1 MLSALPLWVIRHRT
15 PLLAALGI
23 EPQPPPVNETTVTSP
38 IQFAT
43 FCGVEVVVGVVGV
56 GGVGAAGGCVDEGIP
71 EQAGRSRTMVSANRR
86 RFIATL
92 LRDSAI
98 YPIIV
103 TAAASSLASM
113 PMGWIV

>member
-43 FCGVEVVVGVVGV
+43 FCGVEVVVGVVAV
-56 GGVGAAGGCVDEGIP
+56 GGVGAAGGCVEEGIP
-71 EQAGRSRTMVSANRR
+71 EQAGRNRATVSAKSED
-86 RFIATL
+86 FIG
-92 LRDSAI
+92 S
-98 YPIIV
+98 
-103 TAAASSLASM
+103 ASM
-113 PMGWIV
+113 TGGSISQDGR